1 MPSSS
6 YVIPLLAVPASR
18 VIPPPDSILIESTA
32 VPSDTISKSPSAL
45 DPIVNPVSLK
55 RSLFAPFKVSPVPSV

>member
-6 YVIPLLAVPASR
+6 YIIPLEAVPASN
-18 VIPPPDSILIESTA
+18 VIPPPDSKLIESTA

-45 DPIVNPVSLK
+45 E
-55 RSLFAPFKVSPVPSV
+55 AT